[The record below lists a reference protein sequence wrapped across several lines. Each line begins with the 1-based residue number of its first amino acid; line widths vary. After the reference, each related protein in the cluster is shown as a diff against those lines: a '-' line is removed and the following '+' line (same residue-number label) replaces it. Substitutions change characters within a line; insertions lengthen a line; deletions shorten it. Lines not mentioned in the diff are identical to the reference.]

1 MVLGT
6 GASGHVG
13 GAVVSRLA
21 PLGHDVV
28 AMVRDVH
35 TPLVMH
41 HASCIIFIDHTWLW
55 RRGDALHVAAIRR
68 CLGYATL

>member
-41 HASCIIFIDHTWLW
+41 HASCIMHYLYRSYVVVATW
-55 RRGDALHVAAIRR
+55 
-68 CLGYATL
+68 